1 MSGFKKLSEPKPSDK
16 LDLGSFR
23 SASVAPRE
31 VSIDEERV
39 ADRVAER
46 HGLHGEPMGRVQLS
60 RGKTVQDRMFV
71 QGPLATLNRFR
82 TYCNNMGVPLHKGL
96 EMLLDQAER

>member
-1 MSGFKKLSEPKPSDK
+1 MSGFSK
-16 LDLGSFR
+16 LDLTGFKPGVGAVR
-23 SASVAPRE
+23 DAPA
-31 VSIDEERV
+31 DEERV

-46 HGLHGEPMGRVQLS
+46 HGLPGDPVGRVPLN

-82 TYCNNMGVPLHKGL
+82 SFCNDRSVPLHKGL
-96 EMLLDQAER
+96 EMLLDQFDR